1 MSTQLQLRLA
11 VICALCTLAHAATNE
26 PRRALVES
34 SITYAADTTG
44 ISRGQS
50 ISTSTTW
57 NTFCEFILPF
67 LLERG
72 YTPPAHVCN

>member
-1 MSTQLQLRLA
+1 MRYTRFIIFA
-11 VICALCTLAHAATNE
+11 YVFALCTISACARPLE
-26 PRRALVES
+26 RSLVETS
-34 SITYAADTTG
+34 VVLERDSTG
-44 ISRGQS
+44 ISRGTA

-72 YTPPAHVCN
+72 YEPPAYVCN

>member
-1 MSTQLQLRLA
+1 MRYTRFIIFAYVFALATISACARPLEHYGRLYETS
-11 VICALCTLAHAATNE
+11 LE
-26 PRRALVES
+26 RDS
-34 SITYAADTTG
+34 TG
-44 ISRGQS
+44 ISRGTA

-72 YTPPAHVCN
+72 YEPPAYVCN

>member
-1 MSTQLQLRLA
+1 MFARPQLRLA
-11 VICALCTLAHAATNE
+11 VLFALCALAHAAINE

-34 SITYAADTTG
+34 SISYAADTTG
-44 ISRGQS
+44 ISRGQT

-72 YTPPAHVCN
+72 YTPPAYVCN